1 MTPPS
6 HLQWR
11 AVNESK
17 LLTGMRVVVFALNLP
32 GPAAG
37 ARLAAN
43 GASVVKIEPAVG
55 DRFAATEPEF
65 YREVH
70 AGVEILRVDL
80 RGADARAALE
90 QQLAHA
96 DVFITAFRPA
106 SLERLALDAASI
118 RAKFPRL
125 CHVAIVGQSGAEG
138 DIAGH
143 DLTYQAASGLLFGG
157 AMPSTLIADLVG
169 IERAVSATFALLLA
183 RANGSHDLY
192 AEVALADGAHDF
204 AGPLRLGLTTSTGV
218 LGGTNPFYSIYQ
230 TNNGL
235 LALAVLEEKFW
246 RRLLQLLPS
255 ELHGI
260 GMSVAERESV
270 LALNASSEE
279 LRGLLEQLFMLR
291 SAAEWEGWGR
301 VNDLP
306 MTAVRQSV

>member
-1 MTPPS
+1 MTRLS

-11 AVNESK
+11 PVNETK
-17 LLTGMRVVVFALNLP
+17 TLAGTRVIVFALNLP

-43 GASVVKIEPAVG
+43 GASVVKIEPAGG
-55 DRFAATEPEF
+55 DRFAETEPEF

-70 AGVEILRVDL
+70 AGVDIQRVDL
-80 RGADARAALE
+80 RDADARAAFE
-90 QQLAHA
+90 HQLARA

-106 SLERLALDAASI
+106 SLARLALDSASI

-125 CHVAIVGQSGAEG
+125 CHVAIVGQSGSEG
-138 DIAGH
+138 DVAGH
-143 DLTYQAASGLLFGG
+143 DLTYQAVSGLLFGG

-183 RANGSHDLY
+183 RTNGSQDLY
-192 AEVALADGAHDF
+192 AEVSLADGAHDF

-230 TNNGL
+230 TKNGL

-255 ELHGI
+255 ELNE
-260 GMSVAERESV
+260 MEVSVAERGRV
-270 LALNASSEE
+270 QALHSSSPE
-279 LRGLLEQLFMLR
+279 LRGLLEQLFLRR
-291 SAAEWEGWGR
+291 SAAEWERWGR
-301 VNDLP
+301 ANDLP
-306 MTAVRQSV
+306 MAVVRESV